1 MLLYLYRTSEI
12 TVTAAARAD
21 NDIGRKSWLSL
32 VTSFLKNEELPEYLL
47 EFYYLEL
54 YMILPK
60 ISSLAQKALSKQKLS
75 AVRPSLEQSIDKVR
89 LSVVQNYGKGLT
101 IFKFNRLWSKS
112 NHKLKVKIEEAVS
125 DALSG
130 LKLALTIED
139 DTGLSIQVYS

>member
-1 MLLYLYRTSEI
+1 
-12 TVTAAARAD
+12 
-21 NDIGRKSWLSL
+21 
-32 VTSFLKNEELPEYLL
+32 LKNEELPEYLL